1 MKVFRNQ
8 DEDFEEVYEDEEI
21 DEIERIKARKKF
33 RDLKPEN
40 RRRRKEPP
48 KPWGKKERLLV
59 LFIFIATILIATFLS
74 LGSINWKVSGLPRIK
89 IPSLNFWQEETII
102 LGGDKN
108 NPNRLEI
115 EKSER
120 AISSFKNLTDKLS
133 GLYAFYVIKLDSGF
147 IFGVNDKEKMEAA
160 SLMKLPVLAA
170 LYLESEKGTLNL
182 ETKYSLKNSDKKAGA
197 GSLVSKPAGT
207 LITYREMARLM
218 GKESDNTAFGII
230 RNIVGETKIDEVMK
244 KFGMTDSSLSDF
256 ETTPQDIGIFF
267 EKLWQGKIISIKSR
281 DEILNYLTGTIYE
294 NWLVAGIPNV
304 RIAHKYGRELHV
316 VNDAGIVFDDKPF
329 VLVIMSDGV
338 VEREADGIFP
348 ELAKVIYQE
357 TR

>member
-120 AISSFKNLTDKLS
+120 AD
-133 GLYAFYVIKLDSGF
+133 
-147 IFGVNDKEKMEAA
+147 
-160 SLMKLPVLAA
+160 
-170 LYLESEKGTLNL
+170 
-182 ETKYSLKNSDKKAGA
+182 
-197 GSLVSKPAGT
+197 
-207 LITYREMARLM
+207 R
-218 GKESDNTAFGII
+218 
-230 RNIVGETKIDEVMK
+230 
-244 KFGMTDSSLSDF
+244 
-256 ETTPQDIGIFF
+256 
-267 EKLWQGKIISIKSR
+267 KS
-281 DEILNYLTGTIYE
+281 
-294 NWLVAGIPNV
+294 
-304 RIAHKYGRELHV
+304 V
-316 VNDAGIVFDDKPF
+316 V
-329 VLVIMSDGV
+329 
-338 VEREADGIFP
+338 
-348 ELAKVIYQE
+348 
-357 TR
+357 